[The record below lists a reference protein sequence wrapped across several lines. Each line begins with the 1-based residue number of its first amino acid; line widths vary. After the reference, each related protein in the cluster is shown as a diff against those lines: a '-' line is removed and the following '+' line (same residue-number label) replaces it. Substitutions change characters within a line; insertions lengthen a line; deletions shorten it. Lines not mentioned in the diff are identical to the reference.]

1 MSESGLCSSLASRQL
16 GTSRGRNSSRPSVVD
31 DRVLLIQLQRIGGT
45 HTERERGRGNE
56 RESVGRKNGD
66 STTTPFATPLQ
77 TCP

>member
-1 MSESGLCSSLASRQL
+1 MSESELCSSLASRQL

-56 RESVGRKNGD
+56 RESVGKNGD
-66 STTTPFATPLQ
+66 SATTPFATPLQ